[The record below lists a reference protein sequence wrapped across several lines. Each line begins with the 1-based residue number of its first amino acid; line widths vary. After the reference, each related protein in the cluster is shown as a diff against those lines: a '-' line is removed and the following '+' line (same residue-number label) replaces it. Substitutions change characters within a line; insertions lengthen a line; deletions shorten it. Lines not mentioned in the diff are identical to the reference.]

1 MVDTDGGWSWFHFPA
16 DGDGVPDGGREEER
30 EASLF
35 FARCFLSPDGRR
47 VLDHLRAMTLG
58 RSAGPH
64 ASEALLR
71 HLEGQR
77 QLVLYIQALVRKGS
91 TGAAS

>member
-1 MVDTDGGWSWFHFPA
+1 MVDTESGWSWFHFSAEP
-16 DGDGVPDGGREEER
+16 GGTHGGQTDDER

-35 FARCFLSPDGRR
+35 YARCFLSPDGRR
-47 VLDHLRAMTLG
+47 VLDHLRALTLN

-91 TGAAS
+91 KGPSS